1 MSESA
6 AVEGLVAQAHAALR
20 ASGSTVA
27 TAESLTGG
35 LIAAALTSAAGSSA
49 TFRGGLV
56 VYATDLKASLAGV
69 DTDLLAER
77 GAVDPDVAAGL
88 AEGARD
94 RLGAS
99 FGLGITGVAGPS
111 PQDGKAVGTVFLA
124 LAGPGRTVVRELR
137 LDGDRAAIREA
148 SVQAALTLLVG
159 ESSAQA
165 PR

>member
-1 MSESA
+1 VTSA
-6 AVEGLVAQAHAALR
+6 QLHDLVEQAHAALR
-20 ASGSTVA
+20 ASGRTVA

-69 DTDLLAER
+69 AADLLAER

-88 AEGARD
+88 AQGVRE

-99 FGLGITGVAGPS
+99 FGIGITGVAGPAA
-111 PQDGKAVGTVFLA
+111 QDGKAVGTVFLA
-124 LAGPGRTVVRELR
+124 VAGPGETVVRELR
-137 LDGDRAAIREA
+137 LAGDRTAIREA
-148 SVQAALTLLVG
+148 SVHAALALLIR
-159 ESSAQA
+159 ESSAEA